1 MTKKEAIE
9 LAKKFNWTEA
19 DAKRAF
25 SDLDF
30 QEADEQKLLIE
41 LAKFAGSELLN
52 RQRLQAAQK
61 AQVTRK
67 KNEIKQI
74 ETEYQQHM
82 EQSQQTIEEMQ
93 SLFLPVIGKLYS
105 FSKQFG
111 LQDPWIEA
119 MLETYE
125 QHQQKAS

>member
-1 MTKKEAIE
+1 MRA
-9 LAKKFNWTEA
+9 
-19 DAKRAF
+19 RAF
-25 SDLDF
+25 IDLDLNT
-30 QEADEQKLLIE
+30 ANEQDLLMA
-41 LAKFAGSELLN
+41 LANFAGQELLN

-74 ETEYQQHM
+74 EIDYKQQM
-82 EQSQQTIEEMQ
+82 EKSKQTIEEMQ
-93 SLFLPVIGKLYS
+93 SLFMPVIAKLYR
-105 FSKQFG
+105 FAKQFD

-125 QHQQKAS
+125 QDERKAS

>member
-1 MTKKEAIE
+1 MTKLEAIE
-9 LAKKFNWTEA
+9 FAKKYSWTVA

-25 SDLDF
+25 ADLDLNTANK
-30 QEADEQKLLIE
+30 EDLLMA
-41 LAKFAGSELLN
+41 LANFAGKELLN

-74 ETEYQQHM
+74 EIDYQQQM
-82 EQSQQTIEEMQ
+82 EKSKHTIEEMQ
-93 SLFLPVIGKLYS
+93 SLFIPVIAKLYR
-105 FSKQFG
+105 FSQQFG

-125 QHQQKAS
+125 QHERKAS

>member
-1 MTKKEAIE
+1 MTKWEAVE
-9 LAKKFNWTEA
+9 LAKKFNWTAA

-25 SDLDF
+25 VDLDLNT
-30 QEADEQKLLIE
+30 ANEQDLLMA
-41 LAKFAGSELLN
+41 LANFAGQELLN

-61 AQVTRK
+61 AQVTIK

-74 ETEYQQHM
+74 EAEYQQHM
-82 EQSQQTIEEMQ
+82 EQSKQTIEEMQ
-93 SLFLPVIGKLYS
+93 SLFIPVIAKLYG

-125 QHQQKAS
+125 QHHPKAS

>member
-1 MTKKEAIE
+1 MTKLEAVE
-9 LAKKFNWTEA
+9 FAKKLNWTEA

-30 QEADEQKLLIE
+30 KEANEQDLLMK
-41 LAKFAGSELLN
+41 LAKFAGQELLN

-74 ETEYQQHM
+74 ETEYQQQM
-82 EQSQQTIEEMQ
+82 EQSRQTIEQMQ
-93 SLFLPVIGKLYS
+93 SLFIPVIARLYR

-125 QHQQKAS
+125 QHHQKAS